1 MYLSCLTSCLNII
14 HNWFFFLIIG
24 KAEKWL
30 IPLDCIHDVFQV
42 VIITKIP
49 ICERYIRTPFYS
61 YANWIQFD
69 HITITLPLSC
79 YFRYLS
85 LVLSHLKALN
95 IVKSSQSNIHTLFLL
110 VEKYVQRDFDSLK
123 KNFLSKACGN
133 MVLWTKGVNHWTVI
147 IT

>member
-1 MYLSCLTSCLNII
+1 M
-14 HNWFFFLIIG
+14 FFFLIIE

-30 IPLDCIHDVFQV
+30 LPLDCIHDV
-42 VIITKIP
+42 IITKIAV
-49 ICERYIRTPFYS
+49 CERYIRTPFYI

-95 IVKSSQSNIHTLFLL
+95 IVKILNLKFTLCFYWWKDMFKEILILL
-110 VEKYVQRDFDSLK
+110 KSLV
-123 KNFLSKACGN
+123 FFSSKACGN
-133 MVLWTKGVNHWTVI
+133 TVFWAKGVNHWTVI